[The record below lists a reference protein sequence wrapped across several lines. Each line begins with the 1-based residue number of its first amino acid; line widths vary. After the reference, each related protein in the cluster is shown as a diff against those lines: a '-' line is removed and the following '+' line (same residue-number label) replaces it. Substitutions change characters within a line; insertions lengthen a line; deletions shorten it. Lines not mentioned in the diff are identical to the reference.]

1 MSELN
6 NLNISNHSKE
16 EEKIN
21 QTNDEFTQKIFELE
35 LIIKE
40 KEEIINTLYSKIKEF
55 NLNIEQ
61 LKIENEQLK
70 SQLMFIEKEIKKNKS
85 IFNDNLKMQQTQR
98 FKVYKNITNISNNI
112 LGSHYISNNNLENL
126 DNNFLH
132 QNINDLYFNDN
143 SFYNNDNDN
152 DNINIDF
159 INQSFKS
166 KLIPFQMKPF
176 QTFDHKKLDTK
187 YNSSIIND
195 IKDESIVFTNQKSIN
210 KNTNDNLCSCCLKK
224 MDENILNIKED
235 YNKKN
240 KNTNNSNNINYN
252 KKKEGIKLHS
262 SMFFQ
267 NCKKV
272 INKNEYKK
280 LLEIVK
286 LSNLKKISKEDTYL
300 KITSL
305 LDNNYPELSNQF
317 KLLFI

>member
-272 INKNEYKK
+272 ISKKEYKK